1 MSFIAFSAPFQT
13 YLKILFSRSAGRKY
27 ENSIRIVRE
36 VPPISPL
43 HSSSPSATRDYSEW
57 TSQLDR
63 WRREREYF
71 QFSPGKSFPFQA
83 SLRSSLLATLFQ
95 LTVARVSF
103 KSLTRE
109 EYKGA
114 ARRNGKLNPM
124 RRTERW
130 VGWKMLFFQEGKHFF
145 RRNSPPWFATFEP
158 APFRAGDRFGSTVI
172 CFSVEE
178 NQGSVFSREIA
189 PQKHQHWKEDSFVHK
204 LVNRSFWR
212 PKESEDKS

>member
-1 MSFIAFSAPFQT
+1 MIRRTSRTKEDILLDMSFIAFSAPFQT

-27 ENSIRIVRE
+27 ENSIRNVRE
-36 VPPISPL
+36 VPPFPPFTHPRLQQRETI
-43 HSSSPSATRDYSEW
+43 ASENERARC
-57 TSQLDR
+57 R
-63 WRREREYF
+63 WRGERESTF
-71 QFSPGKSFPFQA
+71 NSPQESPFPFQA

-130 VGWKMLFFQEGKHFF
+130 VGWKMLFFRKGSIFSGETLLHDLLLSSQL
-145 RRNSPPWFATFEP
+145 
-158 APFRAGDRFGSTVI
+158 RFVLAI
-172 CFSVEE
+172 ASVR
-178 NQGSVFSREIA
+178 Q
-189 PQKHQHWKEDSFVHK
+189 SFVFLWK
-204 LVNRSFWR
+204 KTGAQFSFGR
-212 PKESEDKS
+212 